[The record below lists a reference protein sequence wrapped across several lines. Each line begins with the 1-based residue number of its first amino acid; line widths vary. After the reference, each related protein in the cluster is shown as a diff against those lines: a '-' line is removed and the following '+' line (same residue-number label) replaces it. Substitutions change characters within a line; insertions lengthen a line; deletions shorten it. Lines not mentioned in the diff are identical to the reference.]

1 MVNNFKYM
9 LIVHAVERRNALGGD
24 VSIPLRGE
32 TLDEARAYALKMLRG
47 ERAWWH
53 GRLRERYD
61 HELEFT
67 CSMDPAENAYT
78 DLDKFFEETEF
89 YGSTPGVPI
98 LNERYNPAKIVRS
111 ASIVE
116 FVEEISLIPLMQ
128 EFTDW
133 KYDKEKR
140 LYEERERAEYERLKA
155 KFE

>member
-1 MVNNFKYM
+1 MENNFKYL
-9 LIVHAVERRNALGGD
+9 LIVHAVEGKNALGGD

-53 GRLRERYD
+53 GRLRMRYD

-67 CSMDPAENAYT
+67 CSMDPDENAYT
-78 DLDKFFEETEF
+78 DLDKLFEETEF
-89 YGSTPGVPI
+89 YGGTPGVPL
-98 LNERYNPAKIVRS
+98 LNEGYPVGIILG

>member
-9 LIVHAVERRNALGGD
+9 LIVHAEKGKHSLGGD

-61 HELEFT
+61 HELEFS
-67 CSMDPAENAYT
+67 CSMDPDEKAYA
-78 DLDKFFEETEF
+78 DLDKLLEETEF
-89 YGSTPGVPI
+89 VLRRTPDVPLLKDSNVSQI
-98 LNERYNPAKIVRS
+98 RGL
-111 ASIVE
+111 SIVE
-116 FVEEISLIPLMQ
+116 FVSEILPLPLVQ
-128 EFTDW
+128 EFGDW
-133 KYDKEKR
+133 KYDEEKR
-140 LYEERERAEYERLKA
+140 LREERERAEYERLKA